1 MMDRIVRIVIL
12 AAAVAA
18 MGMASAGP
26 AVAASADPPGSPA
39 AASYYLSL
47 GDSLAQGV
55 QPNAAGTDVETN
67 RGYPNQLYA
76 ALRPGDPGLQL
87 VKLGC
92 PGETTGTMINGGI
105 CSYPQG
111 SQVAA
116 AVHFL
121 QDHPGQVSLITIDI
135 GANDLNSCVVLT
147 SLSALE
153 DCVEATLPTV
163 VANLTEIMTDLR
175 AADGSNVRI
184 IGMTYYVPELAEW
197 LSGPPYGPAFAE
209 ASEELAVTFNGLL
222 SNVYQEFGARIADV
236 FSAFQSADFTDQV
249 TLPDIG
255 TVPRN
260 VALICE
266 WTWECAPPPRGPD
279 EHANTIGYGIIAL
292 TFLRADLR

>member
-1 MMDRIVRIVIL
+1 MDRIVRIVIL

-26 AVAASADPPGSPA
+26 AVAASADPPSSPA

-55 QPNAAGTDVETN
+55 QPNAAGTDVATN

-76 ALRPGDPGLQL
+76 ALRPGDRGLQL

-135 GANDLNSCVVLT
+135 GANDLNPCVVLT

-153 DCVEATLPTV
+153 ACVGATLPTV

-175 AADGSNVRI
+175 AAGGSNVRI

-197 LSGPPYGPAFAE
+197 LSGPAGQASAE

-249 TLPDIG
+249 TLPNIG

>member
-1 MMDRIVRIVIL
+1 MDRIVRIVIL

>member
-1 MMDRIVRIVIL
+1 MNRIVRIVIL

-26 AVAASADPPGSPA
+26 AVAASADPPSSLA

-55 QPNAAGTDVETN
+55 QPNAAGTDVATN

-76 ALRPGDPGLQL
+76 ALRPGDRGLQL

-135 GANDLNSCVVLT
+135 GANDLNPCVVLT

-153 DCVEATLPTV
+153 ACVEATLPTV

-175 AADGSNVRI
+175 AAGGSNVRI

-197 LSGPPYGPAFAE
+197 LSGPAGQASAE

-249 TLPDIG
+249 TLPNIG

-260 VALICE
+260 VALICA